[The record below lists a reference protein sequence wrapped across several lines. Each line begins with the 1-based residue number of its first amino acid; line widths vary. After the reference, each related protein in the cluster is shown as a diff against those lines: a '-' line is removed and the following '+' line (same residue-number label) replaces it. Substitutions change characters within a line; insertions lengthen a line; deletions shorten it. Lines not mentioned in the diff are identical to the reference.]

1 MRRIALL
8 LLVLAAVPARAQ
20 TAPPEGFDARL
31 AADVYTR
38 ALAFMAPRILEP
50 IPVPQLATWGLRGL
64 TALDP
69 ELGTAVSGTGLVLNL
84 RDRIVAADP
93 LPANATPEAWGNAAA
108 RMAAAAWPVS
118 AAVRRAGTEGIIQ
131 SFFDEMFNHL
141 DPYSRYVGPV
151 DAREDREHRGGKAGA
166 GLTLARRGSAIIVIG
181 AIPDGAGADAGLRA
195 GDRILAVDGQ
205 STRGRDAATVSGW
218 MDGPEGTTVEI
229 EWRGRNGGTRRA
241 EMERAS
247 VPPETVFA
255 QRYGGL
261 LLLRVTSFSR
271 RTDQR
276 IAAEVE
282 RNLAPPAGHG
292 SRPMQGLILDLR
304 GNRGGLLRQAVTV
317 ADVLL
322 PEGIVATTAGRDPE
336 ASRVWRSTGAE
347 MAPGIPVVVI
357 VDGRTAS
364 AAEILAAALADRGR
378 AVVIGSSTLGKG
390 LVQTIDPLPD
400 GGELFVTWS
409 RVLAPRGWPIQGLGV
424 LPQVCTSLGEGEL
437 AREMAELDAGRQPMA
452 AALARHERARAPL
465 PVAEILAIRGTCPA
479 SEGRESDL
487 ATARALIGN
496 PGAYATA
503 LLPPLLNLQANPTQP

>member
-1 MRRIALL
+1 M
-8 LLVLAAVPARAQ
+8 AA
-20 TAPPEGFDARL
+20 E
-31 AADVYTR
+31 VYTR
-38 ALAFMAPRILEP
+38 ALTFMAPRILEP
-50 IPVPQLATWGLRGL
+50 VPVPQLATWGLRGL

-69 ELGTAVSGTGLVLNL
+69 ELGTAAGSAGLVLNL

-93 LPANATPEAWGNAAA
+93 LPADATPAAWGNAAA

-118 AAVRRAGTEGIIQ
+118 AAVRRAGTEGVIQ
-131 SFFDEMFNHL
+131 SFFDELFNHL
-141 DPYSRYVGPV
+141 DPYSRYVGPA

-166 GLTLARRGSAIIVIG
+166 GLTLARRGGAIVVTDS
-181 AIPDGAGADAGLRA
+181 IPDGAGAEAGLRV

-229 EWRGRNGGTRRA
+229 EWRGRDGRPRHA

-255 QRYGGL
+255 QRAGSL

-271 RTDQR
+271 RTDER
-276 IAAEVE
+276 IAAEVG
-282 RNLAPPAGHG
+282 RNLAPASGRGP
-292 SRPMQGLILDLR
+292 RPMQGLILDLR
-304 GNRGGLLRQAVTV
+304 GNRGGLLREAVTT

-322 PEGIVATTAGRDPE
+322 PDGIVATTAGRDPD
-336 ASRVWRSTGAE
+336 ASRVWRSTGTE
-347 MAPGIPVVVI
+347 MAPGLPVVVV

-424 LPQVCTSLGEGEL
+424 LPQVCTSLGQDEL
-437 AREMAELDAGRQPMA
+437 ARQMDELDAGRQPMA

-465 PVAEILAIRGTCPA
+465 PLAEILAIRSACPA
-479 SEGRESDL
+479 SEGRDSDL
-487 ATARALIGN
+487 ATARALIDN

-503 LLPPLLNLQANPTQP
+503 LLPPLLNVRANPAQP

>member
-1 MRRIALL
+1 VRPIALS
-8 LLVLAAVPARAQ
+8 LLVRAAVPARAQ

-31 AADVYTR
+31 AAEVYTR
-38 ALAFMAPRILEP
+38 ALTFMAPRILEP
-50 IPVPQLATWGLRGL
+50 VPVPQLATWGLRGL

-69 ELGTAVSGTGLVLNL
+69 DLGTAVGSAGLVLNL

-93 LPANATPEAWGNAAA
+93 LPTDATPAAWGNAAA
-108 RMAAAAWPVS
+108 RLAAAAWPVS
-118 AAVRRAGTEGIIQ
+118 AAVRRAGTEGVIQ
-131 SFFDEMFNHL
+131 SFFDELFNHL

-151 DAREDREHRGGKAGA
+151 DAQEDREHRGGKAGA
-166 GLTLARRGSAIIVIG
+166 GLTLARRGGAIIVVG
-181 AIPDGAGADAGLRA
+181 AIPDGAGADAGLRV
-195 GDRILAVDGQ
+195 GDRILAVDGRP
-205 STRGRDAATVSGW
+205 TRGRAAAVVSGW

-229 EWRGRNGGTRRA
+229 EWRARDGQVRQV
-241 EMERAS
+241 EIERAS

-255 QRYGGL
+255 QRAGTL

-271 RTDQR
+271 RTDTR
-276 IAAEVE
+276 IAGEVE
-282 RNLAPPAGHG
+282 RYLATPPGRG
-292 SRPMQGLILDLR
+292 RPTQGLILDLR

-322 PEGIVATTAGRDPE
+322 PEGIVATTAGRDPD
-336 ASRVWRSTGAE
+336 ASHVWRSTGTE
-347 MAPGIPVVVI
+347 MAPDLPVVVV

-378 AVVIGSSTLGKG
+378 AVVVGSSTLGKG

-424 LPQVCTSLGEGEL
+424 LPQVCTSLGQDEL

-452 AALARHERARAPL
+452 AALARHQRARAPL
-465 PVAEILAIRGTCPA
+465 PVAEILAIRSACPA
-479 SEGRESDL
+479 SEGRDSDL

-496 PGAYATA
+496 PAAYATA
-503 LLPPLLNLQANPTQP
+503 LLPPLLNVQARPAQP

>member
-1 MRRIALL
+1 MSRVALL
-8 LLVLAAVPARAQ
+8 LLVLVVAPAQAQ
-20 TAPPEGFDARL
+20 PAPPEGFDARL
-31 AADVYTR
+31 AADVYAS
-38 ALAFMAPRILEP
+38 ALAFMEPRILEP
-50 IPVPQLATWGLRGL
+50 VPVPQLATWGLHGL

-69 ELGTAVSGTGLVLNL
+69 ELGTAVDSAGLVLNL
-84 RDRIVAADP
+84 RDRIIAADP
-93 LPANATPEAWGNAAA
+93 LPVDATPAAWGNAAA

-118 AAVRRAGTEGIIQ
+118 AAVRRAGTEGIVQ
-131 SFFDEMFNHL
+131 SFFDEVFNHL
-141 DPYSRYVGPV
+141 DPYSRYVGPS
-151 DAREDREHRGGKAGA
+151 DAQEDREHRQGKAGA
-166 GLTLARRGSAIIVIG
+166 GLTLTRRGSAIIVTG
-181 AIPDGAGADAGLRA
+181 AIPDGAGAEAGLRE

-205 STRGRDAATVSGW
+205 SARGRDAATVAGW
-218 MDGPEGTTVEI
+218 MDGPEGTTIEV
-229 EWRGRNGGTRRA
+229 EWRGRDGRPRRA
-241 EMERAS
+241 EVERAT

-255 QRYGGL
+255 QRSSDL

-271 RTDQR
+271 RTDER
-276 IAAEVE
+276 VAAEVE
-282 RNLAPPAGHG
+282 RNLAPAHG
-292 SRPMQGLILDLR
+292 SRPMQGLVLDLR

-322 PEGIVATTAGRDPE
+322 PDGIVATTAGRDPD

-347 MAPGIPVVVI
+347 MAPGIPVVVV

-424 LPQVCTSLGEGEL
+424 LPQVCTSLGQDEL
-437 AREMAELDAGRQPMA
+437 AREMAELDAGRQPLA
-452 AALARHERARAPL
+452 SALARHQRARAPL
-465 PVAEILAIRGTCPA
+465 PVAEILAIRSACPA
-479 SEGRESDL
+479 SEGRDSDL

-503 LLPPLLNLQANPTQP
+503 LLPPLLNVQANPAQQ